1 MLTIHIIFQIIVLI
15 QILHVFYDKSLQLH
29 ARIQKIKE
37 GSYCIHI
44 DTCTY
49 TCILV
54 FLYNMEVILRIISL
68 QNFQIKKLPLSNN
81 ASERMYRDYMH
92 LYCNLYL

>member
-44 DTCTY
+44 DNY

-54 FLYNMEVILRIISL
+54 FLYKMKVIFRIISL
-68 QNFQIKKLPLSNN
+68 QNYQIKKLPLSNN